1 MENIAE
7 KFKQI
12 IVRQMGCDESEA
24 TPSAN
29 FLEDLGFDSLDGV
42 EVVMACEEA
51 FGIEIPDEDVDGIAT
66 VKQAMEYLERRLA
79 AKKQS

>member
-7 KFKQI
+7 KFKK
-12 IVRQMGCDESEA
+12 IVVKEIGCDESEV
-24 TPSAN
+24 TPSAS

-51 FGIEIPDEDVDGIAT
+51 FEIEIPDEDVDGITT
-66 VKQAMEYLERRLA
+66 VKQAVEYLERRLGQ
-79 AKKQS
+79 KK